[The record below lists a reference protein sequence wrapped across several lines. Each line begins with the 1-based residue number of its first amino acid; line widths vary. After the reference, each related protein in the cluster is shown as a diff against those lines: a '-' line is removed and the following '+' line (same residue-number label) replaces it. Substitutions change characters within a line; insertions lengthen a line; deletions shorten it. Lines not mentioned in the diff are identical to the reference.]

1 MFQRNGLVLAAI
13 ACLGIVLST
22 AAWAGNNK
30 DTLVVTGLTDTNG
43 FTPALSGNPAQ
54 YFYATTVSAGT
65 VLADTIPVQFDL
77 SDTNGVPG
85 EIITVTMNA
94 VGQIA
99 SDITFEAPSFPMT
112 DPTAGLIHCVYIS
125 AANLVAGQDYHA
137 NVQIDAT
144 PASGVSTTHGTLHL
158 LVHVVA
164 AGDPPPVCYI
174 TDSGGLLLND
184 CAGNPVFSG
193 GEYYIVT
200 NQKKITA
207 TNPGQFYYNFVWT
220 NSTGADVT
228 FGSLGLLGI
237 NVVPSGANSVH
248 VLIYDSNGFTANFD
262 DVNQNGIPC
271 GKIGTACKSPITVP
285 AGQTL
290 WLTWHVSYALA
301 GGPVPGDL
309 LYYKSCPLSSASGDA
324 TMQMSATLTSSDG
337 ALTVTCGAVSANG
350 YALH

>member
-13 ACLGIVLST
+13 ACLAIST

-30 DTLVVTGLTDTNG
+30 DTLVVTGGTDSNG
-43 FTPALSGNPAQ
+43 FTPTLSGNPAQ
-54 YFYATTVSAGT
+54 YFYATTVNAGNSF
-65 VLADTIPVQFDL
+65 ADIIPVQFDL

-85 EIITVTMNA
+85 EIITVTMSA
-94 VGQIA
+94 TGPITSA
-99 SDITFEAPSFPMT
+99 ITFDAPSFPMT
-112 DPTAGLIHCVYIS
+112 DPTSGLIHYVYIN
-125 AANLVAGQDYHA
+125 ATNLVAGQDYHA
-137 NVQIDAT
+137 NVQIDAA
-144 PASGVSTTHGTLHL
+144 PASGVTTTHGTLHL

-164 AGDPPPVCYI
+164 ADDPPPVCYI
-174 TDSGGLLLND
+174 TDSTGLLLND

-193 GEYYIVT
+193 GEYFIVT

-228 FGSLGLLGI
+228 FTSLALSGT
-237 NVVPSGANSVH
+237 NVSPSGANSVH
-248 VLIYDSNGFTANFD
+248 VLIYDANGFTANFD

-271 GKIGTACKSPITVP
+271 GKTGTTCKSPITVP

-290 WLTWHVSYALA
+290 WLTWHVSYSLV

-309 LYYKSCPLSSASGDA
+309 LNYKACPLSPAADA
-324 TMQMSATLTSSDG
+324 IMQMGATLTNG
-337 ALTVTCGAVSANG
+337 TLTVTCGPVTANG
-350 YALH
+350 YTLQ